1 MLTRRFFTS
10 CALCAVTGFIAT
22 EANAQAPAAGGPGI
36 KRKIL
41 QQIDGP
47 TEGYVTVIV
56 EAEIPPGGFVAWHTH
71 PGIESTYL
79 TSGGFELMVKG
90 QPNRT
95 LAAGDGL
102 QVPPVTP
109 HAVQNGSA
117 PSKIAATYI
126 VKKGEPLATPVPA
139 PV

>member
-22 EANAQAPAAGGPGI
+22 DAKAQTPANGPGVS
-36 KRKIL
+36 RKIL
-41 QQIDGP
+41 QQTDGP
-47 TEGYVTVIV
+47 ADGYVSIVV
-56 EAEIPPGGFVAWHTH
+56 EAEIPPNGFVAWHTH
-71 PGIESTYL
+71 PGIESSYMAA
-79 TSGGFELMVKG
+79 GAFELMVKG
-90 QPNRT
+90 QPNRMVK
-95 LAAGDGL
+95 AGEGF

-109 HAVQNGSA
+109 HAVQNGPA
-117 PSKIAATYI
+117 PTKIAVTYI